1 MELNEFWIPDFDLLP
16 NHPRARELRPARQ
29 VDLRTN
35 FSSDSPISRSSVKHD
50 DPTMASSSSASSSR
64 PDPAFSTLAA
74 LQSTFVLRPQTRS
87 YNHQYANMYFARLV
101 QLRQAVL
108 ERAEKKWG
116 QAAGEFSSL

>member
-1 MELNEFWIPDFDLLP
+1 
-16 NHPRARELRPARQ
+16 
-29 VDLRTN
+29 
-35 FSSDSPISRSSVKHD
+35 
-50 DPTMASSSSASSSR
+50 MASSSSASSSR

-74 LQSTFVLRPQTRS
+74 LQSTFVLRPQTRN

-116 QAAGEFSSL
+116 QAAGEFFSLRRWWEDVEGEQRCRTLSCCPLDATRIESI